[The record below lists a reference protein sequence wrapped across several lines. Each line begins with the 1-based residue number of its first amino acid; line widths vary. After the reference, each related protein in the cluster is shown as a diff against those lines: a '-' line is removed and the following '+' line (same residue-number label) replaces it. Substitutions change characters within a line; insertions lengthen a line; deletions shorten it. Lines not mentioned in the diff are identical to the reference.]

1 MIMKEELKFVL
12 IKLGVVYALLV
23 VGTDKQLRL
32 FVISLEITLVLKD
45 NLLIHCNNIIFIVNI
60 NYGTVGALGF
70 TQSSGPVL
78 LGYFSCNGNEVNL
91 LGCTPNYY
99 NTYWNCQNRH
109 YYDAAVTCESKFNYS
124 YMYQCDSYCQ

>member
-45 NLLIHCNNIIFIVNI
+45 NLLIHCNN
-60 NYGTVGALGF
+60 T
-70 TQSSGPVL
+70 L
-78 LGYFSCNGNEVNL
+78 L
-91 LGCTPNYY
+91 
-99 NTYWNCQNRH
+99 
-109 YYDAAVTCESKFNYS
+109 
-124 YMYQCDSYCQ
+124 